1 MNETIEKKEEKIA
14 MNTEKKIRLAAF
26 HKYLAKGKMH
36 GADKQ
41 DWYDAEAAYASLSK
55 REFLNERI
63 EELCRA
69 YAFADGESC

>member
-26 HKYLAKGKMH
+26 NKYLAKGKMH
-36 GADKQ
+36 GSDKQ

-69 YAFADGESC
+69 YSFADGESC